1 MTMLIAGLAIFFA
14 VHLVRVV
21 APAWRERMAAAN
33 PGRWKGLYALA
44 SLIGFALIVWGW
56 IVWRPDAPQLY
67 VPPSWGRHVA
77 MLLVPLGLICL
88 AAAYQPAGRIRATL
102 QHPFLVGIM
111 LWAAAHLLANGDLA
125 GVLVFGGFL
134 AYGLVD
140 TVAAFGRP
148 ARVGFATWRGDV
160 VAVTAGVVLTAA
172 LLLGLHQ
179 TLFGV
184 SPLAG

>member
-1 MTMLIAGLAIFFA
+1 MTILIAGLVIFFA
-14 VHLVRVV
+14 VHLARVV
-21 APAWRERMAAAN
+21 APGWRERQATAH
-33 PGRWKGLYALA
+33 PGAWKGLYALA

-56 IVWRPDAPQLY
+56 IVWRPEAPQLY
-67 VPPSWGRHVA
+67 VPPSWGRHAA
-77 MLLVPLGLICL
+77 MLLVPLGLIAI

-111 LWAAAHLLANGDLA
+111 LWALAHLLANGDLA
-125 GVLVFGGFL
+125 GVLVFGSFL

-140 TVAAFGRP
+140 IVAALGRP
-148 ARVGFATWRGDV
+148 ARVGFATWRGDA
-160 VAVTAGVVLTAA
+160 VAVTAGIVLTAA
-172 LLLGLHQ
+172 LVLGLHQ